1 MEHQGHHNCDDRR
14 MLNEVESDGMST
26 WMVWFG
32 LLAVVI
38 LLTGLISSNPRE
50 NVLDRRQTPDG
61 FGQADSWGSVGRQ
74 EREICKDFLRVIDG
88 KKHSELEAR
97 QLRAL
102 MYCRDVVP
110 ETRGQ

>member
-1 MEHQGHHNCDDRR
+1 MEHQGHYNCEDLRSPNN
-14 MLNEVESDGMST
+14 LEPDGIPT

-32 LLAVVI
+32 LLAAVI

-50 NVLDRRQTPDG
+50 NILDHRQTPDG
-61 FGQADSWGSVGRQ
+61 FGQADSWQSVGRQ

-88 KKHSELEAR
+88 RKHSELEAR